1 MVRAMELHHRWENGA
16 AVLQC
21 ELEDRTRSSKDLQN
35 MQVFFISSQPMAAI
49 KAMGKH
55 HCWENGAAV
64 LQFELE
70 DRTHS

>member
-1 MVRAMELHHRWENGA
+1 LQVR
-16 AVLQC
+16 VLP
-21 ELEDRTRSSKDLQN
+21 RSSKDLQN

-64 LQFELE
+64 LPFELE